1 MLTEN
6 MPLRKMLDFEP
17 DESDMAM
24 LDLDVIVYVKA
35 VLVSQDQQNNYGFIR
50 FLFTDEEFPFFFKE
64 SNRTLFY
71 DFDGRNTDQEKVITV
86 FELYSLYNFDNVSAY
101 LQERLNL
108 YSHEADVLMDLYT
121 HDSRVYRLSN
131 LDGVVKLEEMQL
143 KNAA

>member
-1 MLTEN
+1 

-64 SNRTLFY
+64 SNKTLFY

-121 HDSRVYRLSN
+121 HDSRVFRLSN